1 MAEVIGITQRKRH
14 DTNQPDQLDRKRRCR
29 RIGNRQS
36 AIGNRQSAIGNRQSA
51 IGNRQS
57 AIGNRQS
64 AIGNRQSAIGNRQ
77 SAIPLL
83 CLIFCAALLTSGSQ
97 NATAANASVSVI
109 PAQAGINNPLV
120 IPAQTGIQTQT
131 QPRHSRA
138 EGAGIQHS
146 RESAPALA
154 GVKAGIQLRVL
165 PLQLLDNRYR
175 DYVGFPPLLRSGEND
190 GKSFSNFYRASQIKL
205 FSALDNA
212 LSQKAEDT
220 LSEFAAVKKAEVNF
234 QTPLGN
240 RQGQLGINLI
250 GAFAEK
256 HNNAFGWQVRVYGGE
271 KSSKGAN
278 AGIFYRRFNGDI
290 LFGGNVFLDYEDNDL
305 GTFSRYSIGGEAQNK
320 YGSFAANYYVPITDE
335 KRKDGGVIFSRK
347 GYDAK
352 LRLNIPN
359 AKFLKAAIDY
369 YNFGEEHGA
378 ESDDGF
384 RYGAEAHLI
393 PGLRLGLFYDDG
405 GEELGGEVSY
415 IHTIGEVQQSQT
427 TNEQWTPDLFA
438 AVSREHSQRIVSVK
452 MVSVNVDNSPSY
464 QSAVNQVEF
473 GTAATLGAVNIPAGF
488 AASAMI
494 SAISPPTGFMI
505 NGNNLIWQP
514 AALGSLTL
522 SIVVSDTAMP
532 PSQTATLLITAASY
546 QVQASVN
553 AVLRLM
559 DTDINVLVST
569 TNKLLV
575 TLPPANTT
583 RPFVLTIL
591 FQLIAHHVEVLT
603 IITDVNNRAIVGMAQ
618 FPAQF
623 FAGPLPNSITLTIIE
638 SSEERMT
645 VFAQAVMP
653 FDMPG
658 FSPLSFPLMAELA
671 LAKNLRNALTIP
683 PHFPF
688 IRRKGFAANPP
699 PLIF

>member
-1 MAEVIGITQRKRH
+1 M
-14 DTNQPDQLDRKRRCR
+14 
-29 RIGNRQS
+29 
-36 AIGNRQSAIGNRQSA
+36 
-51 IGNRQS
+51 
-57 AIGNRQS
+57 
-64 AIGNRQSAIGNRQ
+64 
-77 SAIPLL
+77 PL
-83 CLIFCAALLTSGSQ
+83 
-97 NATAANASVSVI
+97 
-109 PAQAGINNPLV
+109 
-120 IPAQTGIQTQT
+120 
-131 QPRHSRA
+131 R
-138 EGAGIQHS
+138 
-146 RESAPALA
+146 
-154 GVKAGIQLRVL
+154 
-165 PLQLLDNRYR
+165 LLDNRYR

-190 GKSFSNFYRASQIKL
+190 GKSFSDFYRASQIEL
-205 FSALDNA
+205 FFALDNA

-220 LSEFAAVKKAEVNF
+220 LNQFAAVKKAEVNF
-234 QTPLGN
+234 QTSLGN
-240 RQGQLGINLI
+240 RKGQLGINLI
-250 GAFAEK
+250 GAFAERQ
-256 HNNAFGWQVRVYGGE
+256 NNAFGWQVRVYGAQQDG
-271 KSSKGAN
+271 KGFN
-278 AGIFYRRFNGDI
+278 AGVFYRRLSGDI
-290 LFGGNVFLDYEDNDL
+290 LFGANAFVDYENHKL
-305 GTFSRYSIGGEAQNK
+305 GNFYRYSIGGEAQNR
-320 YGSFAANYYVPITDE
+320 YGSFAANYYIPLTDE

-369 YNFGEEHGA
+369 YDFGDEYGA
-378 ESDDGF
+378 ESDDGL
-384 RYGAEAHLI
+384 RYGAELQPTPA
-393 PGLRLGLFYDDG
+393 LRFGIFYDSG

-415 IHTIGEVQQSQT
+415 THTIGEVQQAQT

-438 AVSREHSQRIVSVK
+438 AVSREHSQRIVSV
-452 MVSVNVDNSPSY
+452 SVNVSVAPLSPSF

-488 AASAMI
+488 AANAMI

-638 SSEERMT
+638 SSEDRMT

-653 FDMPG
+653 FDIPG
-658 FSPLSFPLMAELA
+658 FSLLSFPLMAELA
-671 LAKNLRNALTIP
+671 LAKNPRNALTIP

>member
-1 MAEVIGITQRKRH
+1 M
-14 DTNQPDQLDRKRRCR
+14 
-29 RIGNRQS
+29 
-36 AIGNRQSAIGNRQSA
+36 
-51 IGNRQS
+51 
-57 AIGNRQS
+57 
-64 AIGNRQSAIGNRQ
+64 
-77 SAIPLL
+77 PL
-83 CLIFCAALLTSGSQ
+83 
-97 NATAANASVSVI
+97 
-109 PAQAGINNPLV
+109 
-120 IPAQTGIQTQT
+120 
-131 QPRHSRA
+131 R
-138 EGAGIQHS
+138 
-146 RESAPALA
+146 
-154 GVKAGIQLRVL
+154 
-165 PLQLLDNRYR
+165 LLDNRYR

-190 GKSFSNFYRASQIKL
+190 GKSFSDFYRASQIEL

-220 LSEFAAVKKAEVNF
+220 LTEFAAVKKAEVNF
-234 QTPLGN
+234 QTSLGN
-240 RQGQLGINLI
+240 RKGQLGINLI
-250 GAFAEK
+250 GAFAERQ
-256 HNNAFGWQVRVYGGE
+256 NNAFGWQVRVYGAQQDG
-271 KSSKGAN
+271 KGFN
-278 AGIFYRRFNGDI
+278 AGVFYRRLSGDI
-290 LFGGNVFLDYEDNDL
+290 LFGANAFVDYENHKL
-305 GTFSRYSIGGEAQNK
+305 GNFYRYSIGGEAQNR

-369 YNFGEEHGA
+369 YNFGDEYGA

-384 RYGAEAHLI
+384 RYGAELQPTPA
-393 PGLRLGLFYDDG
+393 LRFGIFYDSG

-415 IHTIGEVQQSQT
+415 THTIGEVQQAQT

-438 AVSREHSQRIVSVK
+438 AVSREHSQRIVSV
-452 MVSVNVDNSPSY
+452 SVNVSVAPLSPSF

-488 AASAMI
+488 AANAMI

-638 SSEERMT
+638 SSEDRMT

-653 FDMPG
+653 FDIPG
-658 FSPLSFPLMAELA
+658 FSLLSFPLMAELA
-671 LAKNLRNALTIP
+671 LAKNPRNALTIP